1 MCGCKIKN
9 WQIKTADLYYGF
21 KTIRYLF
28 YFELK
33 KQATM
38 PVAKIFSLFI
48 FSLLP
53 VVVFAQHIE
62 MLHSG
67 KAISLRGLSVV
78 DDKVI
83 WVSGTGGTIGRSAD
97 SGKTWKWMQVKGFEK
112 TDFRDIEAFDAATA
126 VVMGAA
132 EPAYILK
139 TNNGG
144 NTWTL
149 VFEDKRKGM
158 FLDAMEFWNEQS
170 GIVIGDPIEGKI
182 FIARTFD
189 GGSTWQHLPEK
200 NYPVAKPGE
209 ALFAASGT
217 NIRPLSKKEACFVT
231 GGTVSRLFIRDKTI
245 DLPLI
250 QGRETTGANA
260 IAVYNNK
267 KQKPAKYMVVV
278 GGDFA
283 ADSIAA
289 QNCAVSKDGGNTW
302 TNPETPPKG
311 YRSCVEFIA
320 KKKLVTCGTTGVDV
334 SEDGGMNWKLIS
346 KEGFHV
352 CRKAKNGKMVFL
364 AGKDG
369 RIAKLVW

>member
-1 MCGCKIKN
+1 
-9 WQIKTADLYYGF
+9 
-21 KTIRYLF
+21 
-28 YFELK
+28 
-33 KQATM
+33 M
-38 PVAKIFSLFI
+38 PVVPSFSLFI
-48 FSLLP
+48 FCILP
-53 VVVFAQHIE
+53 VVAFTQHIE

-67 KAISLRGLSVV
+67 TGISLRGLSVV
-78 DDKVI
+78 DNNVI
-83 WVSGTGGTIGRSAD
+83 WVSGSNGTIGSSAD
-97 SGKTWKWMQVKGFEK
+97 GGRTWKWMQVKGFEK
-112 TDFRDIEAFDAATA
+112 NDFRDIEAFDAATA
-126 VVMGAA
+126 VVMSIA

-144 NTWTL
+144 NTWKV

-170 GIVIGDPIEGKI
+170 GIVIGDPLDGKI

-189 GGSTWQHLPEK
+189 GGDTWQGLPEQ

-209 ALFAASGT
+209 AMFAASGT
-217 NIRPLSKKEACFVT
+217 NIRALSKKEACFVT
-231 GGTVSRLFIRDKTI
+231 GGTVSRLFIRNKTI
-245 DLPLI
+245 DLPLL

-267 KQKPAKYMVVV
+267 KQKPAKYMVIV

-289 QNCAVSKDGGNTW
+289 LNGAVSKDGGNSW
-302 TNPETPPKG
+302 TNPAIPPKG
-311 YRSCVEFIA
+311 YRSCVEFVA
-320 KKKLVTCGTTGVDV
+320 KKKLVSCGTTGVDV

-352 CRKAKNGKMVFL
+352 C
-364 AGKDG
+364 
-369 RIAKLVW
+369 

>member
-1 MCGCKIKN
+1 MSVVKV
-9 WQIKTADLYYGF
+9 F
-21 KTIRYLF
+21 YLIVF
-28 YFELK
+28 L
-33 KQATM
+33 
-38 PVAKIFSLFI
+38 
-48 FSLLP
+48 LLP
-53 VVVFAQHIE
+53 VIVVAQHIE

-67 KAISLRGLSVV
+67 TGISLRGLSVA
-78 DDKVI
+78 DDKVV
-83 WVSGTGGTIGRSAD
+83 WAGGTNGTIGRSVD

-126 VVMGAA
+126 IIMGVA

-139 TNNGG
+139 TNDGG
-144 NTWTL
+144 NSWKV

-170 GIVIGDPIEGKI
+170 GIVIGDPLEGKI

-189 GGSTWQHLPEK
+189 GGNTWQGLPEQ
-200 NYPVAKPGE
+200 NYPVAESGE

-231 GGTVSRLFIRDKTI
+231 GGNVSRLFIRNKTI
-245 DLPLI
+245 DLPLV
-250 QGRETTGANA
+250 QGRETTGANS
-260 IAVYNNK
+260 IAVYDNK

-283 ADSIAA
+283 ADTVTAG
-289 QNCAVSKDGGNTW
+289 NCAISKDGGNTW
-302 TNPETPPKG
+302 QTPEIPPNG
-311 YRSCVEFIA
+311 YRSCVEFITN
-320 KKKLVTCGTTGVDV
+320 KKLVTCGTTGVDI
-334 SEDGGMNWKLIS
+334 SEDGGMRWKLIS
-346 KEGFHV
+346 SEGFHV

>member
-1 MCGCKIKN
+1 
-9 WQIKTADLYYGF
+9 
-21 KTIRYLF
+21 
-28 YFELK
+28 
-33 KQATM
+33 M
-38 PVAKIFSLFI
+38 PIVKPFSLLI
-48 FSLLP
+48 FCLLP

-67 KAISLRGLSVV
+67 TGISLRGLSVV
-78 DDKVI
+78 DDKVV
-83 WVSGTGGTIGRSAD
+83 WVSGTGGTIGRSVD

-112 TDFRDIEAFDAATA
+112 NDFRDIEAFDAATA
-126 VVMGAA
+126 VIMGIAA
-132 EPAYILK
+132 PAYILK
-139 TNNGG
+139 TNDGG
-144 NTWTL
+144 STWKV

-170 GIVIGDPIEGKI
+170 GIAIGDPLEGKI

-189 GGSTWQHLPEK
+189 GGNTWQHLPEQ
-200 NYPVAKPGE
+200 NYPVAKTGE
-209 ALFAASGT
+209 TMFAASGT

-231 GGTVSRLFIRDKTI
+231 GGTVSRLFVRNKTI
-245 DLPLI
+245 DLPLV

-283 ADSIAA
+283 ADSVAA

-302 TNPETPPKG
+302 AIPQTPPKG
-311 YRSCVEFIA
+311 YRSCVEYIT
-320 KKKLVTCGTTGVDV
+320 KNKLITCGTSGVDV
-334 SEDGGMNWKLIS
+334 SDDGGMNWKFIS
-346 KEGFHV
+346 NKGFHV

-369 RIAKLVW
+369 RVARLVW